1 MRNENPFDDLEIDP
15 RLSGR
20 ELTKRIRKIIEKAP
34 LEARADI
41 QANWEK
47 LTLREDQRVHSAL
60 TAHPRPDSAS
70 ASAIKILRS
79 NIPLPTCGL
88 QTGTATLTRADLIV
102 WNEPSV
108 SIQHLLPKYEQ
119 GK

>member
-15 RLSGR
+15 RLNGR

-34 LEARADI
+34 VQARADI

-47 LTLREDQRVHSAL
+47 LTLREDERVHYAL
-60 TAHPRPDSAS
+60 TAHPRPESAS
-70 ASAIKILRS
+70 ASAIRILRS
-79 NIPLPTCGL
+79 NIPLPTSRL
-88 QTGTATLTRADLIV
+88 QTDAATLTRADVIV
-102 WNEPSV
+102 WEETTV
-108 SIQHLLPKYEQ
+108 SIQHLLPKYDQ